1 MQNFNHAIL
10 TASTFKDLPNTIQRY
25 IRNNYLIINPDENI
39 IAYFSSPEIVT
50 VEYKNIILTVDF
62 K

>member
-10 TASTFKDLPNTIQRY
+10 TASTFKDLPNTVQRY
-25 IRNNYLIINPDENI
+25 IRNNYLVINPDENI
-39 IAYFSSPEIVT
+39 ISYFSSNDIVT

>member
-10 TASTFKDLPNTIQRY
+10 TANTFKDLPKNIQRY
-25 IRNNYLIINPDENI
+25 IRNYYLIINPDDNI
-39 IAYFSSPEIVT
+39 ISYFSADNIVT
-50 VEYKNIILTVDF
+50 VEYKNIILTVEY

>member
-10 TASTFKDLPNTIQRY
+10 TANTFKDLPGTIQRY
-25 IRNNYLIINPDENI
+25 IRNNYLIINPDDNI
-39 IAYFSSPEIVT
+39 ISYFSADNIVT

>member
-10 TASTFKDLPNTIQRY
+10 TADTFQDLPNNIQRY
-25 IRNNYLIINPDENI
+25 IRNNYLVINPDEKI
-39 IAYFSSPEIVT
+39 IAYFSSNDTVT
-50 VEYKNIILTVDF
+50 VEYKNIILTVEY

>member
-1 MQNFNHAIL
+1 MKNFKHAIL
-10 TASTFKDLPNTIQRY
+10 TATTFKDLPNTVQRY

-39 IAYFSSPEIVT
+39 ISYFSDENIVT

-62 K
+62 N

>member
-1 MQNFNHAIL
+1 MKNFNHAIL
-10 TASTFKDLPNTIQRY
+10 TATTFKDLPNTVQRY

-39 IAYFSSPEIVT
+39 IAYFSSNNTVA
-50 VEYKNIILTVDF
+50 VEYKNIILTVEY